1 MIKACIFGSILLL
14 STAIPAQVVTL
25 YAQLIPGLFQ
35 TDNQGAYDQVIQL
48 VTPENSRI
56 IHKVLPNN
64 RANHA
69 FKNCQVCCFSPANLN
84 PDFYSFDQDVYMT
97 QPINTAK
104 AYIFSLKE
112 DATYSSLSELA
123 GKRVGLERGMN
134 YGKAVADGDFIH
146 SVTNTLLQNF
156 KMLMVNRIDTM
167 IAYEPDIYQAF
178 KEVDPKHFRYNEK
191 QPIAIHKDALVCRGV
206 NESFISGFNARLNDL
221 RNSGELKK
229 VLGEIYVEP

>member
-1 MIKACIFGSILLL
+1 MFKTLILAGLL
-14 STAIPAQVVTL
+14 FLSPTLSSQVITL

-35 TDNQGAYDQVIQL
+35 VNNQGAYDQVIML
-48 VTPENSRI
+48 ATPENNQI
-56 IHKVLPNN
+56 IHRVLPNN
-64 RANHA
+64 RASRA
-69 FKNCQVCCFSPANLN
+69 FKDCQQCCFSPANLN
-84 PDFYSFDQDVYMT
+84 PDFYTFEQDVQIT
-97 QPINTAK
+97 QAINTAK

-112 DATYSSLSELA
+112 DAIYSNLNQLV

-134 YGKAVADGDFIH
+134 YGKAVANGEFIH

-156 KMLMVNRIDTM
+156 RMLMIHRIDTM

-178 KEVDPKHFRYNEK
+178 KEVDPKHFNYDEK
-191 QPIAIHKDALVCRGV
+191 QPIAIHSDALDCRGV
-206 NESFISGFNARLNDL
+206 EKNLITGFNARLNDL